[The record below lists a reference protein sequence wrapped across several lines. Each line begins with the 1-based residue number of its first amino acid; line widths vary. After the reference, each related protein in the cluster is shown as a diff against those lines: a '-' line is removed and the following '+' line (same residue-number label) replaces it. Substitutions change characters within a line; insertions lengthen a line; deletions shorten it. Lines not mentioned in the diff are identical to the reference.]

1 MAVLLAYN
9 ICYMYRPRSRCFRL
23 VHVPAGH
30 KCPYL
35 AFNLDHGGPQLPGIQ
50 PFIMTTNLCLHRSI
64 HIFNNRFCPH
74 EGLFVV
80 ILRIFLSGATMYG
93 PPNPKLQGH
102 NKNTT
107 LNKEHFNSEHFCGCC
122 DTCTSLKQLTNITDN
137 MLITRQDKV
146 REACQN
152 GF

>member
-1 MAVLLAYN
+1 MGNGCIIGLQCTCMLQAQILMFQSST
-9 ICYMYRPRSRCFRL
+9 CTSR
-23 VHVPAGH
+23 AQ
-30 KCPYL
+30 CPYF

-50 PFIMTTNLCLHRSI
+50 PYIMTTNLCLHRSI
-64 HIFNNRFCPH
+64 HIFNKRFCPH

-102 NKNTT
+102 NNNTT

-146 REACQN
+146 REA
-152 GF
+152 F